1 MPASPDSNVRVAIV
15 EDSARLRESLTALLG
30 AHAGFEVVC
39 TCRDAETALTQIPSL
54 KPDIVLM
61 DIGLP
66 RMSGIECVRQLKGLM
81 PTLPVLMLTVYD
93 ESPFLFN
100 SLKAGANGYLL
111 KRTAAEKL
119 VESIHEARLGGV
131 PMTRQMA
138 GKVAEYFQQIGTF
151 AAEVASLT
159 RRERETLSLLAEGF
173 LYKEIA
179 DKLGISLETVRK
191 HIRNVYTKLHVN
203 SRTEAVVKF
212 LQQ

>member
-1 MPASPDSNVRVAIV
+1 VVIV
-15 EDSARLRESLTALLG
+15 EDSSRLRESLTELLHSDP
-30 AHAGFEVVC
+30 AFEVVNAFSN
-39 TCRDAETALTQIPSL
+39 AETALEQIPGL
-54 KPDIVLM
+54 TPDIVLM

-66 RMSGIECVRQLKGLM
+66 RMSGIECVRQLKARL
-81 PTLPVLMLTVYD
+81 PALPVLMLTVYD
-93 ESPFLFN
+93 EGPFLFN

-131 PMTRQMA
+131 PLTRQMA
-138 GKVAEYFQQIGTF
+138 GKVAEYFQQIGAT
-151 AAEVASLT
+151 AAQVSSLT
-159 RRERETLSLLAEGF
+159 RRERETLELLAEGF

-179 DKLGISLETVRK
+179 DKLGISFETVREYV
-191 HIRNVYTKLHVN
+191 RNIYSKLHVS